1 MKYVTEWSSEIIIV
15 NQFIIDFIGMDKR
28 AYYLLS
34 SRERESTRG
43 YFSSSSSSNSSLLLL
58 FLLVDVLYREII

>member
-34 SRERESTRG
+34 SRESTRG

-58 FLLVDVLYREII
+58 LLLVDVLYREII